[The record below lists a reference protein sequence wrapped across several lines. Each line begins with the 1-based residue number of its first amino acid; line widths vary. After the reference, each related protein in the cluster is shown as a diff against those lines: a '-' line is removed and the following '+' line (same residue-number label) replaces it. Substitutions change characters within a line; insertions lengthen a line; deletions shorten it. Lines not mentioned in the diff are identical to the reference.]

1 MKVLVKRFA
10 SLRTDP
16 HQEPQAVHLPAGATV
31 LDLLAT
37 LGIDPDE
44 IGILVVDG
52 KRATFA
58 QELKENDRVT
68 CIPQIGGG

>member
-10 SLRTDP
+10 TLQKGPGR
-16 HQEPQAVHLPAGATV
+16 EPLAVHLAAGATV
-31 LDLLAT
+31 NDVLAT

-44 IGILVVDG
+44 IGVLVING
-52 KRATFA
+52 RRATFA
-58 QELKENDRVT
+58 QELQENDLLT